1 MFNIQLTRY
10 LQVVSLFAAVFKSN
24 IVKTKMRKFLTMLLF
39 VAVAQLSA
47 QETGS
52 IVGTLTDKDFNDEPL
67 AFANILI
74 QNTTTGTTSDFDG
87 LYEIADL
94 EPGTYTVIYSFLG
107 YETITQTDIIV
118 EAGKSTKVDIGL
130 SAASGV
136 ELEEF
141 IGTGTTKK
149 ESEAALLLDQKSA
162 NIVKESIGAQEL
174 SFKGISDA
182 AGAVNKISGVSKQ
195 EGGGNVYV
203 RGLGDRYLNTT
214 YNGLPVPSN
223 NIERKNIDLNLF
235 SSDVIQNV
243 AVSKTHAAKFYGD
256 FAAGN
261 VDITSK
267 EHTGDFFLDIELGSV
282 VNTNALGTNFVKSEG
297 TGYFGFY
304 NRYQNNPYAVLLSHG
319 VDAIPSEGNTGLT
332 GSLAT
337 GNSWNIGEASRISA
351 FAMVAFGNSFEFREG
366 PAVDYTTVEKKRFPN
381 SEEYEYARNTTAMAN
396 IVYRINDKHK
406 IKYNSL
412 FINDATDKVAY
423 YGTKGLGTNR
433 DAILDTDSGF
443 YQSNVQFNQDMIFV
457 NQLLGTS
464 TLSEKLKLDWGLGYN
479 TVLARQPDRKRISVE
494 RYDLEIDGDENTNG
508 SFYSNIAYD
517 NQRYF
522 QDIEDSE
529 LNARINLTYNVSE
542 KLDFNFGYNGRKKQ
556 RTFENIRYGYDLL
569 EPNTSVGD
577 VRDLDDVFT
586 SQNLGTVFNTVVF
599 NGLDPQI
606 GLGNVNLPGNLEN
619 TYEGNLNVNA
629 LYADAVYKIN
639 EKFSIV
645 PGLRVEQFNQD
656 ISYDVINLPATDPGE
671 RTASELF
678 FLPSLNMKYALSE
691 DQNLRFSFS
700 STVSN
705 PEFKEV
711 APFVYEDVTQ
721 RIGGNPNLLNDP
733 AFSRIY
739 NVDFKYEWFVKPSEL
754 ISVAAF
760 AKAINDPVNLVV
772 ANDAT
777 GTQRFFRTGDQA
789 QVVGLEVEIRKALI
803 TNADEQSILST
814 GFNATYTYTKQDL
827 KGSNGVFSTTFDR
840 NSDRLQG
847 ASPLLVNADLS
858 YRPTFGTY
866 KPIANLV
873 FSYFSD
879 RIDALGSGQLGNII
893 EKGVPTLDFI
903 LKNNISEKIELNA
916 SFKNILNPN
925 IERVREVEGGDI
937 TLSNFKRGLNIGL
950 QFKYKF

>member
-1 MFNIQLTRY
+1 
-10 LQVVSLFAAVFKSN
+10 
-24 IVKTKMRKFLTMLLF
+24 MRKLLIGLLLL
-39 VAVAQLSA
+39 ATAQITA

-52 IVGTLTDKDFNDEPL
+52 IVGKLTDTDFNDEPL

-74 QNTTTGTTSDFDG
+74 DGTTKGTTSDFDG
-87 LYEIADL
+87 LYEIANL
-94 EPGTYTVIYSFLG
+94 EPGMYTVVYSFLG
-107 YETITQTDIIV
+107 YETITKADVVV
-118 EAGKSTKVDIGL
+118 EAGKSTTIDVGL
-130 SAASGV
+130 SAAAGV

-141 IGTGTTKK
+141 VGTATTTK
-149 ESEAALLLDQKSA
+149 ESETALLLDQKNA
-162 NIVKESIGAQEL
+162 TIVKESIGAQEL

-182 AGAVNKISGVSKQ
+182 AAAVNKISGVSKQ

-223 NIERKNIDLNLF
+223 NIEKKNIDLNLF

-243 AVSKTHAAKFYGD
+243 GVSKTHAANFYGD

-267 EHTGDFFLDIELGSV
+267 EHTGDFFLDIDLGTT
-282 VNTNALGTNFVKSEG
+282 VNTNALGTDFVKSEG

-304 NRYQNNPYAVLLSHG
+304 NRYRNNPYAVLLSHG
-319 VDAIPSEGNTGLT
+319 VDAISSEGTAGIS
-332 GSLAT
+332 GSFAS
-337 GNSWNIGEASRISA
+337 GKSWNIGEASRLSV
-351 FAMVAFGNSFEFREG
+351 FATASFGNSFEFREG

-381 SEEYEYARNTTAMAN
+381 TEVYEYGRNTTAMAN

-406 IKYNSL
+406 VKFNSL
-412 FINDATDKVAY
+412 FINDATDEASY
-423 YGTKGLGTNR
+423 FGTKGLGTNR
-433 DAILDTDSGF
+433 DAILDTDRGF
-443 YQSNVQFNQDMIFV
+443 YQSNIQFSQDMIFV

-464 TLSEKLKLDWGLGYN
+464 TLSEKLKLDWGVGYN
-479 TVLARQPDRKRISVE
+479 NVLARQPDRKRISIE
-494 RYDLEIDGDENTNG
+494 RYDLELDGDENTNG
-508 SFYSNIAYD
+508 FFFSNIAYD

-529 LNARINLTYNVSE
+529 LNARINLSYNVSE
-542 KLDFNFGYNGRKKQ
+542 KLDFNFGYNGRSKQ
-556 RTFENIRYGYDLL
+556 RTFENIRYGYDFIQ
-569 EPNTSVGD
+569 PNTPVGD
-577 VRDLDDVFT
+577 VRDLDGVFT
-586 SQNLGTVFNTVVF
+586 QENLGTVFNTVVF
-599 NGLDPQI
+599 NGLDPQN
-606 GLGNVNLPGNLEN
+606 GLGNVNLPGQLEN
-619 TYEGNLNVNA
+619 TYEGNLNVHA
-629 LYADAVYKIN
+629 FYTDAVYQVSEKLSLVPGIRF
-639 EKFSIV
+639 EKFD
-645 PGLRVEQFNQD
+645 QD

-671 RTASELF
+671 RAASEF
-678 FLPSLNMKYALSE
+678 FILPSLNVKYALNE

-739 NVDFKYEWFVKPSEL
+739 NVDFKYEWFMKPSEL
-754 ISVAAF
+754 LSISAF

-789 QVVGLEVEIRKALI
+789 QVLGFEFEVRKALI
-803 TNADEQSILST
+803 TDADEQSVLST
-814 GFNATYTYTKQDL
+814 GINATYTYTKQDL

-840 NSDRLQG
+840 DSDQLQG
-847 ASPLLVNADLS
+847 ASPLLLNADLS
-858 YRPTFGTY
+858 YRPTFGSY
-866 KPIANLV
+866 KPVANLV

-893 EKGVPTLDFI
+893 EKGVPTLDFVW
-903 LKNNISEKIELNA
+903 KNNINEKMELNA
-916 SFKNILNPN
+916 SFKNLLNPN
-925 IERVREVEGGDI
+925 IERVREVDGGDI
-937 TLSNFKRGLNIGL
+937 TLSRFKRGLNIGF

>member
-1 MFNIQLTRY
+1 
-10 LQVVSLFAAVFKSN
+10 
-24 IVKTKMRKFLTMLLF
+24 MRKLLIGLLLL
-39 VAVAQLSA
+39 ATAQITA

-52 IVGTLTDKDFNDEPL
+52 IVGKLTDTDFNNEPL

-74 QNTTTGTTSDFDG
+74 EGTTKGTTSDFDG
-87 LYEIADL
+87 LYEIANL
-94 EPGTYTVIYSFLG
+94 EGGTYTVVYSFLG
-107 YETITQTDIIV
+107 YETITKADVIV
-118 EAGKSTKVDIGL
+118 EAGKSTTVDVGL
-130 SAASGV
+130 SAAAGV

-141 IGTGTTKK
+141 VGTGTTKK

-223 NIERKNIDLNLF
+223 NIEKKNIDLNLF

-243 AVSKTHAAKFYGD
+243 GVSKTHAAKFYGD

-261 VDITSK
+261 VDITAK
-267 EHTGDFFLDIELGSV
+267 EHTGDFFLDIDLGTT
-282 VNTNALGTNFVKSEG
+282 VNTNALGTDFVKSEG

-304 NRYQNNPYAVLLSHG
+304 NRYRNNPYAVLLSHG
-319 VDAIPSEGNTGLT
+319 VDAISSEGTAGIS
-332 GSLAT
+332 GSFAS
-337 GNSWNIGEASRISA
+337 GKSWNIGEASRLSV
-351 FAMVAFGNSFEFREG
+351 FATASFGNTFEFREG

-381 SEEYEYARNTTAMAN
+381 SEEYEYGRNTTAMAN

-406 IKYNSL
+406 VKFNSL
-412 FINDATDKVAY
+412 FINDATDEVSY
-423 YGTKGLGTNR
+423 FGTKGLGSNR
-433 DAILDTDSGF
+433 DAILDTDRGF
-443 YQSNVQFNQDMIFV
+443 YQSNVQFSQDMIFV

-464 TLSEKLKLDWGLGYN
+464 TLSEKLKLDWGVGYN
-479 TVLARQPDRKRISVE
+479 NVLARQPDRKRISVE
-494 RYDLEIDGDENTNG
+494 RYDLELDSDETTNG
-508 SFYSNIAYD
+508 FFFSNIAYD

-529 LNARINLTYNVSE
+529 LNARINLSYDVSE
-542 KLDFNFGYNGRKKQ
+542 KLKFNFGYNGRTKQ
-556 RTFENIRYGYDLL
+556 RTFENIRYGYDFIQ
-569 EPNTSVGD
+569 PNTPVGD
-577 VRDLDDVFT
+577 VRNLNEVF
-586 SQNLGTVFNTVVF
+586 SRQNLGTVFNTVVF
-599 NGLDPQI
+599 NGLDPQN
-606 GLGNVNLPGNLEN
+606 GLGNTNLPGRFEN
-619 TYEGNLNVNA
+619 TYEGNLNVHA
-629 LYADAVYKIN
+629 FYTDAVYKIS
-639 EKFSIV
+639 EKLSLV
-645 PGLRVEQFNQD
+645 PGIRLEKFNQD
-656 ISYDVINLPATDPGE
+656 ITYDVINLPATDPGE
-671 RTASELF
+671 RDASEF
-678 FLPSLNMKYALSE
+678 FILPSLNVKYALNE

-733 AFSRIY
+733 SFSRIY
-739 NVDFKYEWFVKPSEL
+739 NVDFKYEWFMKPSEL
-754 ISVAAF
+754 LSISAF

-789 QVVGLEVEIRKALI
+789 QVLGFEFEVRKDLI
-803 TNADEQSILST
+803 TDTDEQSILST
-814 GFNATYTYTKQDL
+814 GINATYTYTKQDL

-840 NSDRLQG
+840 DSDQLQG
-847 ASPLLVNADLS
+847 ASPLLLNADLS
-858 YRPTFGTY
+858 YRPIFGSY
-866 KPIANLV
+866 KPVANLV

-893 EKGVPTLDFI
+893 EKGVPTLDFVW
-903 LKNNISEKIELNA
+903 KNNINEKMELNA
-916 SFKNILNPN
+916 SFKNLLNPN
-925 IERVREVEGGDI
+925 IERVREVDGGDV
-937 TLSNFKRGLNIGL
+937 TLSRFKRGLNIGF

>member
-1 MFNIQLTRY
+1 
-10 LQVVSLFAAVFKSN
+10 
-24 IVKTKMRKFLTMLLF
+24 MRRILTMLFF
-39 VAVAQLSA
+39 VALAQVSA

-52 IVGTLTDKDFNDEPL
+52 IVGNLTDKDFNDDPL

-74 QNTTTGTTSDFDG
+74 EGTTKGTTSDFDG
-87 LYEIADL
+87 LYEISDL

-107 YETITQTDIIV
+107 YETITKNDISV
-118 EAGKSTKVDIGL
+118 EAGKPTKVDISL

-182 AGAVNKISGVSKQ
+182 AGAVNKIAGVSKQ

-243 AVSKTHAAKFYGD
+243 GVSKTHAANFYGD

-267 EHTGDFFLDIELGSV
+267 EHTGDFFLEIELGST
-282 VNTNALGTNFVKSEG
+282 VNTNALDTNFVKSEG

-319 VDAIPSEGNTGLT
+319 VDAIHSEGNTGLT

-337 GNSWNIGEASRISA
+337 GNSWNIGEASRLSV
-351 FAMVAFGNSFEFREG
+351 FATVAFGNTFEFREG

-412 FINDATDKVAY
+412 FINDATDQSSY
-423 YGTKGLGTNR
+423 FGTKGLGTNR
-433 DAILDTDSGF
+433 DAILDTDRGF
-443 YQSNVQFNQDMIFV
+443 YQSNIQFNQDMIFV

-464 TLSEKLKLDWGLGYN
+464 TISEKLKLDWGLGYN

-494 RYDLEIDGDENTNG
+494 RYDLELDGDDNTNG
-508 SFYSNIAYD
+508 SFFSNIAYD

-522 QDIEDSE
+522 QDIEDTE
-529 LNARINLTYNVSE
+529 LNARINLSYNVSE

-569 EPNTSVGD
+569 EPNTPVGD
-577 VRDLDDVFT
+577 VRDLDDLFT
-586 SQNLGTVFNTVVF
+586 TQNLGTVFNTVVF
-599 NGLDPQI
+599 NGLDPQN

-619 TYEGNLNVNA
+619 TYEGNLNVHA
-629 LYADAVYKIN
+629 LYVDAVYKIN
-639 EKFSIV
+639 DKFSIV

-656 ISYDVINLPATDPGE
+656 ITYDVINLPATDPGE
-671 RTASELF
+671 RDASEFF
-678 FLPSLNMKYALSE
+678 FLPSLNMKYALNE

-733 AFSRIY
+733 SFSRIH
-739 NVDFKYEWFVKPSEL
+739 NIDFKYEWFLKPNEL

-760 AKAINDPVNLVV
+760 AKAINNPVNLVV

-789 QVVGLEVEIRKALI
+789 QVIGFEVEIRKNLI
-803 TNADEQSILST
+803 TNADEQSVLST

-827 KGSNGVFSTTFDR
+827 KDSNGVFSTTFDR
-840 NSDRLQG
+840 NSDQLQG
-847 ASPLLVNADLS
+847 ASPLLVNTDLS

-903 LKNNISEKIELNA
+903 WKNNITEKVELNA

-937 TLSNFKRGLNIGL
+937 TLSNFKRGLNIGF